1 MTNIYV
7 KLMNVHLLLNFPIPS
22 QLLGVHVI
30 LQSSLTN
37 QYILQN
43 ILNNT
48 GDNRQPCIHI
58 LSL

>member
-1 MTNIYV
+1 
-7 KLMNVHLLLNFPIPS
+7 MNVHLLLNFPIPS

-37 QYILQN
+37 KYILQN

>member
-37 QYILQN
+37 KYILQN

>member
-1 MTNIYV
+1 
-7 KLMNVHLLLNFPIPS
+7 MNVHLLLNFPIPS

-37 QYILQN
+37 QYIL
-43 ILNNT
+43 NNT